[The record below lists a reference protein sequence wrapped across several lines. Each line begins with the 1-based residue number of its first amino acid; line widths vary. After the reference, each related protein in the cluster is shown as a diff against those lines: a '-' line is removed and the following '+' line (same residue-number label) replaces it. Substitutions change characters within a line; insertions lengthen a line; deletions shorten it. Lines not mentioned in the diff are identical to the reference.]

1 VGRGRSRRRREL
13 VAPKK
18 NVRFANC
25 VFCPGRRSSPP
36 LNFRFFFRAGSNKWN
51 IPLLFFTG
59 DLLRFAF
66 PDYFMPAKRKLRY
79 GMVGGGQNAFIG
91 AVHRMAANL
100 DGQVELVAGAFSS
113 DVKNSRTTGKQL
125 FLNPGRVYA
134 SYAEMAECEA
144 ALPADERIDFV
155 SIVTPNFL
163 HAPVATI
170 FLNAGFHVICDKPMT
185 LDLKEAKTLRE
196 MVRKTGKVFALTHN
210 YTGYPMVKEAREL
223 VRTGKLGKILK
234 VVAEYPQGWLLDK
247 IESEGQKQAAW
258 RADPKKAGATCCLG
272 DIGTHA
278 ENLGRYITGLKIESL
293 CAEFTTF
300 IPGRKLE
307 DDANLLLR
315 YQGGAK
321 GVLHCSQISC
331 GEENNL
337 NIRVYGTKG
346 SLAWHQEHPNEL
358 KFMAKNEPAK
368 ILRRG
373 NNYISDTAKKFT
385 RLPAGHPEA
394 FIEAFANIY
403 LEAIAAIRAN
413 IEGKRGTFDFP
424 TVDDGV
430 YGMAFLETAVKSAKS
445 NAKWT
450 KFVNL

>member
-1 VGRGRSRRRREL
+1 
-13 VAPKK
+13 
-18 NVRFANC
+18 
-25 VFCPGRRSSPP
+25 
-36 LNFRFFFRAGSNKWN
+36 
-51 IPLLFFTG
+51 
-59 DLLRFAF
+59 
-66 PDYFMPAKRKLRY
+66 MKRKLRY

-100 DGQVELVAGAFSS
+100 DGQIELVAGAFSS
-113 DVKNSRTTGKQL
+113 DAKNSKTTGEQL
-125 FLNPGRVYA
+125 FLNPRRVYA
-134 SYAEMAECEA
+134 SYGEMAKREA
-144 ALPADERIDFV
+144 ALPAGERIDFV

-163 HAPVATI
+163 HAPVATT
-170 FLNAGFHVICDKPMT
+170 FLKKGFHVVCDKPMT
-185 LDLKEAKTLRE
+185 LTLKEAKALRE
-196 MVRKTGKVFALTHN
+196 TVRKNGKVFALTHN

-247 IESEGQKQAAW
+247 IETTGHKQAAW
-258 RADPKKAGATCCLG
+258 RADPKKAGASCCLG

-300 IPGRKLE
+300 VPGRKLE

-315 YQGGAK
+315 YKGGAK
-321 GVLHCSQISC
+321 GVLHCSQVSC

-346 SLAWHQEHPNEL
+346 SLAWQQEHPNEL
-358 KFMAKNEPAK
+358 KFIAKNEPAK

-373 NNYISDTAKKFT
+373 NDYISNTAKQFT
-385 RLPAGHPEA
+385 RLPFGHPEA

-403 LEAIAAIRAN
+403 LEAVAAIRASS
-413 IEGKRGTFDFP
+413 EGKPSLKSSGSASKRGTFDFP
-424 TVDDGV
+424 TI
-430 YGMAFLETAVKSAKS
+430 
-445 NAKWT
+445 
-450 KFVNL
+450 

>member
-1 VGRGRSRRRREL
+1 M
-13 VAPKK
+13 A
-18 NVRFANC
+18 
-25 VFCPGRRSSPP
+25 
-36 LNFRFFFRAGSNKWN
+36 
-51 IPLLFFTG
+51 
-59 DLLRFAF
+59 
-66 PDYFMPAKRKLRY
+66 AKRKLRY

-100 DGQVELVAGAFSS
+100 DGQIELVAGAFSS
-113 DVKNSRTTGKQL
+113 DPKNSQATGEQL
-125 FLNPGRVYA
+125 FLDPKRVYG
-134 SYAEMAECEA
+134 SYEEMAKAEA

-163 HAPVATI
+163 HAPVATT
-170 FLNAGFHVICDKPMT
+170 FLKAGFHVICDKPMT
-185 LDLKEAKTLRE
+185 LTLKEAKALRE
-196 MVRKTGKVFALTHN
+196 TVRKSGKVFALTHN
-210 YTGYPMVKEAREL
+210 YTGYPMVKAAREL
-223 VRTGKLGKILK
+223 VRNGQLGKILK

-247 IESEGQKQAAW
+247 IEAAGQKQASW
-258 RADPKKAGATCCLG
+258 RLNPKKAGTSSCLG

-278 ENLGRYITGLKIESL
+278 ENLGRYITGLEIAEL

-300 IPGRKLE
+300 IPGRALE

-346 SLAWHQEHPNEL
+346 SLAWQQEHPNEL
-358 KFMAKNEPAK
+358 KFIPKNEPAR

-373 NNYISDTAKKFT
+373 NGYVSDVAKKFT

-403 LEAIAAIRAN
+403 LEAIAAIRASS
-413 IEGKRGTFDFP
+413 ESKRIDKNDFP

-430 YGMAFLETAVKSAKS
+430 HGMAFLETAVKSAAS

-450 KFVNL
+450 KFVKI